1 MKKRFFKKNFFL
13 QLIQGS
19 SVNIQADHFF
29 SKWMKTI
36 NSGEKRKDGKEYKKP
51 LEKKLDLIRDI

>member
-1 MKKRFFKKNFFL
+1 MKKRVFKKNFFL

-36 NSGEKRKDGKEYKKP
+36 NSGEKRKDGKSIKSHLKKN
-51 LEKKLDLIRDI
+51 